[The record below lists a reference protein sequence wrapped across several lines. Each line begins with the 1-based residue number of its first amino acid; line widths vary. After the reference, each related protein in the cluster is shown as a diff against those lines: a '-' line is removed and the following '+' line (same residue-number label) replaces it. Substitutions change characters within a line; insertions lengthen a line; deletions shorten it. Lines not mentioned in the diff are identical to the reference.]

1 MHHVLTPRVHIRPL
15 IQKGGYPEKGRFDEK
30 TDEKYG
36 VVPPEKEKRWKPP
49 SSLDEKHSTLFQ
61 RRMARNAARRQDATE
76 LEPVA
81 AQEARTRYD
90 EKTDE
95 KYGVVPPEKEKR
107 WKPPTSLDDDSDRL
121 HYPPD
126 WSPTDVVDM
135 IADTREV
142 VASREEIARSEAF
155 IRRAEARL
163 RRMARNVARRQRRG
177 NADAL

>member
-36 VVPPEKEKRWKPP
+36 VVPPEKEKRC
-49 SSLDEKHSTLFQ
+49 
-61 RRMARNAARRQDATE
+61 
-76 LEPVA
+76 
-81 AQEARTRYD
+81 
-90 EKTDE
+90 
-95 KYGVVPPEKEKR
+95 
-107 WKPPTSLDDDSDRL
+107 KPPTSLDDDSDRL

-135 IADTREV
+135 IADSREV